1 MAASG
6 RNPNP
11 PVDRDAPENS
21 ALAERLRREPSA
33 FDFFQAV
40 RLLGR
45 LLPEGR
51 PVGEFA
57 NPDTEV
63 VRFGAN
69 PDIGFPPGQIAAL
82 DWPEGLQ
89 PVMRVN
95 FMGVTG
101 AKGVLPLYYSALV
114 RERLRARDGSMCAF
128 FDIFNHRA
136 ISLFYQAWEKYHF
149 IAAYERRGDRVTPHL
164 LDLLGLGTQGLAGR
178 QATPDEAL
186 IFRCGLV
193 APLVRSAEALR
204 ALLIDYFEVPV
215 EIEQFVGSWNAI
227 DQQTQCRFT
236 GHAIS
241 SEQLGLGAVVGDEI
255 WDRQSGVRVRLG
267 PLTLEQYRAFLPE
280 GSAHRPLE
288 ALIRF
293 FAGKEL
299 DFQVQLVLRRD
310 EVPPCA
316 LGEDGPTAPRLG
328 WLTWAKTAPM
338 PRDPDDGIL
347 HF

>member
-1 MAASG
+1 
-6 RNPNP
+6 
-11 PVDRDAPENS
+11 
-21 ALAERLRREPSA
+21 
-33 FDFFQAV
+33 
-40 RLLGR
+40 
-45 LLPEGR
+45 
-51 PVGEFA
+51 
-57 NPDTEV
+57 
-63 VRFGAN
+63 
-69 PDIGFPPGQIAAL
+69 
-82 DWPEGLQ
+82 
-89 PVMRVN
+89 
-95 FMGVTG
+95 
-101 AKGVLPLYYSALV
+101 
-114 RERLRARDGSMCAF
+114 
-128 FDIFNHRA
+128 
-136 ISLFYQAWEKYHF
+136 
-149 IAAYERRGDRVTPHL
+149 VTPHL
-164 LDLLGLGTQGLAGR
+164 LDLLGLGTPGLAGR
-178 QATPDEAL
+178 QDAPDEAL
-186 IFRCGLV
+186 VFRCGLV

-215 EIEQFVGSWNAI
+215 QIEQFVGAWNAI

-236 GHAIS
+236 GAATC

-267 PLTLEQYRAFLPE
+267 PLTLGQYRAFLPD